1 MATPKTPRK
10 PAENPKPEIQV
21 KTPETN
27 PAEKDPRPAVEK
39 AEAKEAIT
47 LNEPTAD
54 KTAPQPSPFEDA
66 VVLDAPKPE
75 PKPESKADP
84 KPKPVSAETVRPTAP
99 VTPPIVHKTG
109 PGFVPLVLGG
119 VIAAGLG
126 FGLARYVV
134 PEGWPV
140 PGSSPLQTQLT
151 QQADEIAALRTAL
164 QALPE
169 DSSKAVLEEV
179 ATLRVTANTALETA
193 EAAKAAMPEATAA
206 EDITPR
212 LAALEDRLAALE
224 TRPAAN
230 GAVDP
235 AILSGLTTEIDSLR
249 NGLADQKAAAE
260 KLVSEAEAV
269 RADAAEKAQA
279 VLLQAAL
286 TKVEAAMLDGAP
298 FVEPLTMLVDAG
310 LSVPAI
316 LTDNAENGLP
326 TQAALVEGFDEP
338 ARAALEQ
345 SLRGNM
351 GSTWGDRVGSFLRS
365 QTGARSLTPQEGD
378 DPDAVLSRANAAV
391 ATGDL
396 PTALT
401 EISSL
406 PDAAQTALANWV
418 AQVNLRIDAKA
429 ATVDLATALSE
440 R

>member
-10 PAENPKPEIQV
+10 PATQPNRDKRVEEPDAKPVENAV
-21 KTPETN
+21 
-27 PAEKDPRPAVEK
+27 DPVADANDAV
-39 AEAKEAIT
+39 T
-47 LNEPTAD
+47 LNEPVADQTAA
-54 KTAPQPSPFEDA
+54 KAAVIEDA
-66 VVLDAPKPE
+66 VVLDTPKPE
-75 PKPESKADP
+75 PKAERKAEPEPAKRADP
-84 KPKPVSAETVRPTAP
+84 ARPATPTPAP
-99 VTPPIVHKTG
+99 VAQKSG

-140 PGSSPLQTQLT
+140 PGSSPLHTQLT
-151 QQADEIAALRTAL
+151 QQADEIAALRAQV
-164 QALPE
+164 QALPQ
-169 DSSKAVLEEV
+169 DDSKAVLDEV
-179 ATLRVTANTALETA
+179 ATLRATATTALETA
-193 EAAKAAMPEATAA
+193 EAAKLAA
-206 EDITPR
+206 ETMPQTAIGEDTTPR
-212 LAALEDRLAALE
+212 IAALEDRLAALE
-224 TRPAAN
+224 SRPATT

-235 AILSGLTTEIDSLR
+235 AVLSNLTTEIDTLR
-249 NGLADQKAAAE
+249 SGLAAQKAAAE

-269 RADAAEKAQA
+269 RADAAAKAQS

-298 FVEPLTMLVDAG
+298 FVEPLTLLVDAG

-316 LTDNAENGLP
+316 LTENAENGLP
-326 TQAALVEGFDEP
+326 TQAALVQGFDEP

-351 GSTWGDRVGSFLRS
+351 GSTWSDRVGSFLRS
-365 QTGARSLTPQEGD
+365 QTGARSLTPQDGD

-391 ATGDL
+391 ASGDL

-401 EISSL
+401 EIATL
-406 PDAAQTALANWV
+406 PEAAQTALAAWV
-418 AQVNLRIDAKA
+418 AQVNLRIEAQA
-429 ATVDLATALSE
+429 ATVELATALSE